1 MKQNYEKAGFLY
13 FIATLFNK
21 GIAFLTV
28 PILTRILSTSD
39 YGLVTTYDSWVGI
52 ATVFLSLSLY
62 MSIRTAFVDYKGKTN
77 DFLNTIVTFTCII
90 GLTFVI
96 AVLVIQGVFQ
106 IKFGLIV
113 VLCVIQGL
121 ADAIIMDYTQYLMM
135 DYKYISR
142 TIYMILPNLVS
153 VILSIITILYIV
165 SEDLYLGKI
174 VPTSIV
180 YFMFGISIL
189 LQVFHKKKPSI
200 NKEYLQYGLRISLP
214 LILHGAAL
222 TILSQSDR
230 TMITMLAGASQTGIY
245 SVVYNFG
252 MIATVITTTLE
263 GVWVPWFMQKMSI
276 NDYKS
281 INIRVMDY
289 IHLMTYAMIC
299 ILLCG
304 PEVLKLMASP
314 TYWEGVSII
323 PPVVLSSYMIFMYG
337 LYVNV
342 EHFYKKTVGITFNT
356 IIAAVSNIVL
366 NFIFIPYFGYVAA
379 AYTTLAS
386 YLICLFLHMY
396 CSKKLIRELYPIK
409 IFLGP
414 IGMVFSASIVY
425 YFILDYAILRWVLMI
440 AFLVIVAYKEK
451 KQLIGILNGLFRKG
465 KV

>member
-1 MKQNYEKAGFLY
+1 MKQNYEKAGLLY

-28 PILTRILSTSD
+28 PIFTRILSTSD

-52 ATVFLSLSLY
+52 ATVVLSLSLY
-62 MSIRTAFVDYKGKTN
+62 MAIRTAFVDYKGKTN
-77 DFLNTIVTFTCII
+77 DFLNTILTFTCII
-90 GLTFVI
+90 GLTFVVAI
-96 AVLVIQGVFQ
+96 LVIQGTLQ
-106 IKFGLIV
+106 IKFGIIA

-135 DYKYISR
+135 DYKYITR
-142 TIYMILPNLVS
+142 TIYMVLPNLVS
-153 VILSIITILYIV
+153 VILSIFTIIYIV
-165 SEDLYLGKI
+165 NDDLYLGKI
-174 VPTSIV
+174 VPTSIA
-180 YFMFGISIL
+180 YFIFGITIL
-189 LQVFHKKKPSI
+189 FQVFYKKKPSI
-200 NKEYLQYGLRISLP
+200 NIEYLQYGLKISLP

-230 TMITMLAGASQTGIY
+230 TMITILAGPSQTGIY

-263 GVWVPWFMQKMSI
+263 GVWVPWFMQRMSAE
-276 NDYKS
+276 DYKS
-281 INIRVMDY
+281 INIRVKDY

-304 PEVLKLMASP
+304 PEVLKFMASP

-356 IIAAVSNIVL
+356 IIAAVSNIIL
-366 NFIFIPYFGYVAA
+366 NFIFIPHFGYVAA

-396 CSKKLIRELYPIK
+396 CSKKLILELFPIRT
-409 IFLGP
+409 FVEP
-414 IGMVFSASIVY
+414 IGMVLSVSVVY
-425 YFILDYAILRWVLMI
+425 YFMLDYAILRWIFMVV
-440 AFLVIVAYKEK
+440 FLVIVAYKEK
-451 KQLIGILNGLFRKG
+451 NQIIGIVNGLVRRG
-465 KV
+465 R